1 MKGFAL
7 DSNGDVLIENNEITM
22 VYAENLVR
30 QTIET
35 VLGTKK
41 GEWSLNVEE
50 GINFSNLLGKQQ
62 AEDIIKNEIYQ
73 GLLQVDDTF
82 VINDFSCE
90 FDRTLRKLA
99 ISFSATNGEG
109 ETIQLTVDY

>member
-35 VLGTKK
+35 VLGTNK
-41 GEWSLNVEE
+41 GEWSLNIDV
-50 GINFSNLLGKQQ
+50 GINFSNILGKHQT
-62 AEDIIKNEIYQ
+62 EDIIKNEIYQ

-90 FDRTLRKLA
+90 FDRISRKLQ
-99 ISFSATNGEG
+99 ISFSATNRAG
-109 ETIQLTVDY
+109 ETTELTVDY